1 MSRQVSQGSD
11 SSAAHSLGLKVPA
24 YNRLRE
30 ALSAGEFPVYLRTA
44 DPALAGMFQNP
55 FGFELLLER
64 MRQVDGVERRR
75 ANLLRALEGK
85 EDIDAMR
92 AMVVAAKDEGDLE
105 DAALGNEASP
115 APANF
120 EAPEKEEHAAFLTA
134 LRGDATVAAMLRAAF
149 SEQGTVE
156 VSLVEGASD
165 ADRFKNL
172 VAAPSPVAE
181 VDPGRYLQLRRGER
195 AHALKLEFALPA
207 GIIRE
212 AFAQA
217 GGYPPQEKDSYA
229 GLFADFVARE
239 RLPRLI
245 QGARARLKRAAE
257 ERALEQGWSQVE
269 QALDRGRQDGS
280 VLGLCA
286 TRGKKLV
293 LALAHDVTEAPRT
306 LVLDPGA
313 EDFADKVT
321 SFLGETKIELIAL
334 QADSVTRN
342 GAQRLVKVLRSG
354 NKKIRQAA
362 IPVAVARTMAREV
375 ARRPSE
381 ALLGHDERQAFLV
394 AALALDPRSAAF
406 HTPHVVRAFIPFR
419 GEINHRILDDFEA
432 TFLRSLLQVR
442 GVDANTA
449 GADLL
454 RLVPGLD
461 AAAVVVERS
470 TAPFRSLAD
479 LQARLCLPPTEW
491 RAACCLLRV
500 RGGDEP
506 LDAKSIHPNFYVPLR
521 AALEKAG
528 IAEIDVVREPG
539 KLNSLPWAEVLE
551 GVENS
556 DGVVAC
562 IRRGIMKS
570 TRRRARPG
578 GRTSAR
584 PVEALQPGTKLK
596 GVVKNLTEYGAFV
609 DIGARR
615 EGLVHVSHVS
625 ASFIKHPSEALA
637 EGQEVEVRVLSVDLE
652 SQKIRLSMLTEEQE
666 KERAEARGGRR
677 EGGGG
682 GRPGGGGGGG
692 GRDGGGGGRDGAR
705 RGGSGGGGGGGG
717 RGGRDGGRG
726 GRSGDRKGGG
736 GGGGRGRREEYG
748 ADPRAVREE
757 FDPTNPFYLFFKEGD
772 ADKDSE
778 KGSEKGAQKGAQKG
792 DAKPDSK
799 DTKDG
804 GTDA

>member
-11 SSAAHSLGLKVPA
+11 STAAHSLGLKVPA
-24 YNRLRE
+24 YHRLRE

-85 EDIDAMR
+85 EDIDEMR

-105 DAALGNEASP
+105 DAALGNDPSP
-115 APANF
+115 TPADF
-120 EAPEKEEHAAFLTA
+120 ESPEKEEHAAFLAA
-134 LRGDATVAAMLRAAF
+134 LRGDAKVAAMLRTAF
-149 SEQGTVE
+149 SQQGTVE

-165 ADRFKNL
+165 VDRFKNF
-172 VAAPSPVAE
+172 VAAPSLVSQ

-207 GIIRE
+207 GAVRE

-217 GGYPPQEKDSYA
+217 GGYPPQEKDSYES
-229 GLFADFVARE
+229 LFAVFVARE

-257 ERALEQGWSQVE
+257 ERALEQGWGQVE

-293 LALAHDVTEAPRT
+293 LALAQDVNEAPRT
-306 LVLDPGA
+306 DVLDPSA
-313 EDFADKVT
+313 EDFAEKVT
-321 SFLGETKIELIAL
+321 SFLGDTKIELIAL

-342 GAQRLVKVLRSG
+342 GAQKLVKVLRG
-354 NKKIRQAA
+354 GDKKLRQAA
-362 IPVAVARTMAREV
+362 IPVAVAKTMAREV
-375 ARRPSE
+375 ARRQSE

-506 LDAKSIHPNFYVPLR
+506 LDAKGLHPDFYAPLR
-521 AALEKAG
+521 AALDKAG
-528 IAEIDVVREPG
+528 VAEIDIIREPA
-539 KLNSLPWAEVLE
+539 KLNSLPWSEALE
-551 GVENS
+551 GTDNS

-562 IRRGIMKS
+562 IRRGLMKA
-570 TRRRARPG
+570 TRRRARPVGRG
-578 GRTSAR
+578 GTR

-682 GRPGGGGGGG
+682 RPGGGGGGGGGSGGGGRDGGGGGGGG
-692 GRDGGGGGRDGAR
+692 GRDGAR
-705 RGGSGGGGGGGG
+705 RGGGGGGG

-726 GRSGDRKGGG
+726 GHSGDRK
-736 GGGGRGRREEYG
+736 GGGRGRREEYG
-748 ADPRAVREE
+748 ADPRAVKEE
-757 FDPTNPFYLFFKEGD
+757 FDPTNPFYQFFKEGD
-772 ADKDSE
+772 KKDDTKS
-778 KGSEKGAQKGAQKG
+778 
-792 DAKPDSK
+792 DSK
-799 DTKDG
+799 DDKKG
-804 GTDA
+804 GADA